1 MPGIKEVKNRISSI
15 EDTHKITNAM
25 YMISST
31 KLKRAKLAQDD
42 ARPFIHTIRPYMTE
56 ILHYTYNLRNPYLD
70 DFVDSKTR
78 SDENKIRAYLIYTA
92 DKGLAGDFNH
102 NILKEAEKEIS
113 KWKKE
118 NCVLFVVGELGR
130 QYFIGK
136 DYDLENS
143 FLYTAQNPTLSRAR
157 HITADLLTLY
167 LNRAVDEIYQ
177 IFTDSEKEG
186 GVGVTIE
193 KLLPLHKEDYLR
205 DDYEDTKEGFKHD
218 FVMEPSPKAVLKK
231 LIPNYM
237 ASYIYWALVESYAC
251 EQDARMTAMRAAN
264 DNATDML
271 RELNKTY
278 NHIRQAGITQ
288 EITEVIGGVK
298 AIKKI

>member
-1 MPGIKEVKNRISSI
+1 MPSIKEVKNRINSI

-31 KLKRAKLAQDD
+31 KLKRAKSAQEE
-42 ARPFIHTIRPYMTE
+42 AKPFIHTIRLYMSE
-56 ILHYTYNLRNPYLD
+56 ILHYTHDLRNPYLD
-70 DFVDSKTR
+70 DYNDSKTR
-78 SDENKIRAYLIYTA
+78 YGEDKMRAYLIYTA

-102 NILKEAEKEIS
+102 NILKKAEKEIS
-113 KWKKE
+113 KLKKE

-136 DYDLENS
+136 GYDLQNS

-157 HITADLLTLY
+157 HITTDLLTLY
-167 LNRAVDEIYQ
+167 LNRQVDEIYQ
-177 IFTDSEKEG
+177 IFTDSEKEAG
-186 GVGVTIE
+186 AGVTIE
-193 KLLPLHKEDYLR
+193 KLLPLHKENYLN
-205 DDYEDTKEGFKHD
+205 DNLEDIGNGFKHD

-251 EQDARMTAMRAAN
+251 EQAARMTAMRAAN
-264 DNATDML
+264 DNAIGML
-271 RELNKTY
+271 KELNKTY
-278 NHIRQAGITQ
+278 NHIRQSGITQ

-298 AIKKI
+298 ALKK